1 MVASGRQ
8 VVPIALVV
16 GARPNFVKIA
26 PILRV
31 LKNRCSPFIPRL
43 VHTGQHYDDGLSG
56 AFLRQLDMPAPDV
69 YLGVGSGSH
78 GAQTARTLVTFE
90 EYLLSASPA
99 LRGVVVVGDVNST
112 LACSLAAAKLGIA
125 VAHVEAGLRSF
136 DRTMPE
142 EINRVVVDAIAD
154 VLFVSE
160 PSGEVNL
167 KREGIAPSRVRFVG
181 NVMIDSLARELSNAR
196 AVNMPSAIGVA
207 EGGFAFVTLHRPSNV
222 DVPARLR
229 AFVELLDWLG
239 NTLPIVFPVHP
250 RTRERL
256 KRLDLLPCLAANPA
270 VHLLDP
276 LGYRESVSF
285 MAAARM
291 VLTDSG
297 GIQEETSYLHIP
309 CLTLRPNTERPVTV
323 TEGTNT
329 VIGDDLRQA
338 ASLVSDILAGRYK
351 AGHSIAGWD
360 GHAAERIVDALVETW
375 V

>member
-1 MVASGRQ
+1 VVASVRQ
-8 VVPIALVV
+8 VVPIAFVG
-16 GARPNFVKIA
+16 GARPNLVKIG

-31 LKNRCSPFIPRL
+31 LTNRCSRFIRRL